1 MRHTQLKLSS
11 WVPIFFILLYL
22 LPLGLRDLWSP
33 DELRY
38 AEISR
43 EMVASGDWIVPHFNG
58 LRYFEKP
65 VMGYWMNALAQ
76 LVFGENNFA
85 VRASSAFSAL
95 GAAFCLWLLL
105 WRFASRSIAWLAS
118 GIYLSMFMVSGIGT
132 YSVLDSM
139 LNLWLTA
146 SFTAFYFAIRSDTT
160 RQRAKYYGLAG
171 LYCGF
176 AVLTKGFLAL
186 ALPVLVVVPYM
197 LWSQQFKQIIKWG
210 WWVMLLALLACLPW
224 ALAIHAAEVDYWHYF
239 FWIEHIQ
246 RFAAENAQH
255 SAPIWYYLPFV
266 AAGVLPWLFWS
277 PSALRHLKGQMH
289 LPLLRYALLWAIL
302 PLLFFSLAKGKLA
315 TYILPIMAPL
325 AILFA
330 FGIQQ
335 AFARSCRGLNWGS
348 WLNALLFA
356 LLAIATLILNFSGK
370 LPLDAD
376 ESYRP
381 WLLFS
386 IFAFWSAMAVV
397 AVKANSLNG
406 KVASYMLMPL
416 ALFMLAWATF
426 PNLSIYSK
434 MPAKFVQQIEHLVDA
449 NTVLVADY
457 PDTMSALNWYFKRS
471 DVYLT
476 SAKGELEYGLSYP
489 DAQQRFVPSAALATF
504 IEQHRKVAPVLIYF
518 RDKPHFGDTLP
529 ATDQRIQRGRYT
541 VLYYQALPSQP

>member
-1 MRHTQLKLSS
+1 MRHLRINLAT

-22 LPLGLRDLWSP
+22 LPLGMRDLWSP

-43 EMVASGDWIVPHFNG
+43 EMVSSGDWVVPRFND

-65 VMGYWMNALAQ
+65 VMGYWMNAVSQ
-76 LVFGENNFA
+76 LVFGETNFA
-85 VRASSAFSAL
+85 VRAASAFSAL
-95 GAAFCLWLLL
+95 GAAFCIFLLL
-105 WRFASRSIAWLAS
+105 ARFASRPVAWLTS
-118 GIYLSMFMVSGIGT
+118 GIYLSMFMVSGVGT

-146 SFTAFYFAIRSDTT
+146 SFTAFYFAIRSEEM

-171 LYCGF
+171 FYCGC

-197 LWSQQFKQIIKWG
+197 LWTKQFKVLLKWG
-210 WWVMLLALLACLPW
+210 WWVMLLALLTCLPW
-224 ALAIHAAEVDYWHYF
+224 ALAVHAAEPDYWHYF
-239 FWIEHIQ
+239 FWVEHIQ
-246 RFAAENAQH
+246 RFSAEDAQH
-255 SAPIWYYLPFV
+255 SAPIWYYLPFL

-277 PSALRHLKGQMH
+277 PSAISHLKGQMH
-289 LPLLRYALLWAIL
+289 SPLLRYALLWAVL
-302 PLLFFSLAKGKLA
+302 PLVFFSLAKGKLA

-335 AFARSCRGLNWGS
+335 AFAKSCKGLKWGS
-348 WLNALLFA
+348 YLNAALFA
-356 LLAIATLILNFSGK
+356 LLAITTLVLHFTGK
-370 LPLDAD
+370 LPLDAE

-386 IFAFWSAMAVV
+386 IFGFWSAMAVV
-397 AVKANSLNG
+397 AIKANSLNS

-416 ALFMLAWATF
+416 GLFMLAWATF
-426 PNLSIYSK
+426 PNVSIYSK
-434 MPAKFVQQIEHLVDA
+434 MPAKFMQQISHLVEP

-457 PDTMSALNWYFKRS
+457 PDTMSAFNWYFKRE
-471 DVYLT
+471 DVYLVGQ
-476 SAKGELEYGLSYP
+476 KGEVRYGLEYP
-489 DAQQRFVPSAALATF
+489 DAQHRYIETKALARF
-504 IEQHRKVAPVLIYF
+504 IEQQRQHAPVMIYY
-518 RDKPHFGDTLP
+518 RDKPDMGGELPDT
-529 ATDQRIQRGRYT
+529 TQRIDKGRYT
-541 VLYYQALPSQP
+541 VLYYQALNQ